1 MAAKYVAAVDHGT
14 TSTRCI
20 LFDGDGAPTATTQR
34 GQTMHYPRPGWL
46 ELDMTEVWQ
55 RTQECIQGALSA
67 AGASPADVAGIGI
80 TNERETVVLWDRRTG
95 RPVAPSITWQD
106 TRTGSRTS

>member
-67 AGASPADVAGIGI
+67 AGARSATRLPISMPTATVATAIRHILRFNLRLRG
-80 TNERETVVLWDRRTG
+80 G
-95 RPVAPSITWQD
+95 RPAGRAAAV
-106 TRTGSRTS
+106 R

>member
-46 ELDMTEVWQ
+46 ELAP
-55 RTQECIQGALSA
+55 GAGLLLGP
-67 AGASPADVAGIGI
+67 GAHHQVLAIGAH
-80 TNERETVVLWDRRTG
+80 RMQLQVDAVGARL
-95 RPVAPSITWQD
+95 
-106 TRTGSRTS
+106 